1 MLEGANAT
9 AEPKQEHAEIEQLVR
24 WVASLEPGPVR
35 TGLVRE
41 TAARFL
47 THARAEERSLFPA
60 FRRHLPAGTQEAVVQ
75 QRRVHAVRNLVESL
89 EHARDD
95 EETYD
100 ALVGRLLVD
109 IQRHIEQQDTVLLP
123 QLLDAC
129 PGPEVNTIGRQLRYA
144 IHDGRDAGEAS
155 QDGIRR

>member
-1 MLEGANAT
+1 MPEGANVT
-9 AEPKQEHAEIEQLVR
+9 TELRQEHAEIERLVR
-24 WVASLEPGPVR
+24 RVASLEPGPER
-35 TGLVRE
+35 TGLVRA

-47 THARAEERSLFPA
+47 THARAEERYLFPA
-60 FRRHLPAGTQEAVVQ
+60 FRRYLPEGTQEAVAQ
-75 QRRVHAVRNLVESL
+75 ERRVHAVRNLVESL
-89 EHARDD
+89 ERSLDED

-100 ALVGRLLVD
+100 ALVGQLLLD

-144 IHDGRDAGEAS
+144 IHDERGAGE
-155 QDGIRR
+155 

>member
-1 MLEGANAT
+1 MPEGANVT
-9 AEPKQEHAEIEQLVR
+9 TELQQEHAEIERLVR
-24 WVASLEPGPVR
+24 RVASLEPGPER

-47 THARAEERSLFPA
+47 THARAEERYLFPA
-60 FRRHLPAGTQEAVVQ
+60 FRRYLPEGAQEAVAQ
-75 QRRVHAVRNLVESL
+75 ERRVYAVRNLVESL
-89 EHARDD
+89 VRTAD
-95 EETYD
+95 EDAETYD
-100 ALVGRLLVD
+100 ALVGQLVVD

-144 IHDGRDAGEAS
+144 IHDERDPGE
-155 QDGIRR
+155 